1 MMRTFVATTFIVV
14 GVLTLMLAV
23 FPALAAANS
32 LAERMKFGSGVM
44 FADVELFAMLAIFL
58 LAVGAGL
65 FWLGKRLT
73 RKEGLVHPHD

>member
-1 MMRTFVATTFIVV
+1 
-14 GVLTLMLAV
+14 
-23 FPALAAANS
+23 
-32 LAERMKFGSGVM
+32 M